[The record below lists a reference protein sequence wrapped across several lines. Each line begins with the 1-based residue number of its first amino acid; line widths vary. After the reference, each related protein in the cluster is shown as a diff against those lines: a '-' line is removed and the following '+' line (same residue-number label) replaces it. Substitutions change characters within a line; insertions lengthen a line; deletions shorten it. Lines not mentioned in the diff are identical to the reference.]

1 MPELSLRNVFSSM
14 YGTFPMLET
23 LQLCS
28 TSNRNP
34 RYGSP
39 AELQL
44 SNTFKA
50 PNLRHLQL
58 SDLALLPQSSRLLNS
73 VSITA
78 RPSIVT
84 FSLGEITTTTTPAI
98 LMESLA
104 LMPHLKV
111 LKIGT
116 FFAIPSKRSERTERM
131 KRDSSTGKPKLA
143 SLDFTNLEEFE
154 YRGTSDYLDALAARI
169 SAPFLKKLSITLS
182 DSIESGDLDPDASTF
197 KYLPQLTN
205 GVADLAFQFA
215 RVRFKDGFSIVM
227 DHNELWTGRGAFEL
241 KFNHGR
247 YHFDTVIGLTAK
259 ICRTLIPM
267 PSIVQQLLL
276 EDGHRND
283 WGQKPTRKG
292 WRDLLRIFDNVKTL
306 RVAGRFVEELDK
318 ALKPDGDSKDDDGS
332 AVLTLLPRLEEIV
345 RYGPEN
351 EFAAF
356 IEARQ
361 GAGLPVR
368 VVSGPKNRLTLV

>member
-1 MPELSLRNVFSSM
+1 
-14 YGTFPMLET
+14 MLET
-23 LQLCS
+23 LQLCC
-28 TSNRNP
+28 TSDRNP
-34 RYGSP
+34 RFGSP
-39 AELQL
+39 EELPL
-44 SNTFKA
+44 PSMFEA

-58 SDLALLPQSSRLLNS
+58 SDLAFLPQSSQLLSS
-73 VSITA
+73 VATTG

-84 FSLGEITTTTTPAI
+84 FSLGEITTTPAI

-111 LKIGT
+111 LKIGV
-116 FFAIPSKRSERTERM
+116 FFAIPSKRTERTER
-131 KRDSSTGKPKLA
+131 DLSTGKPKLA
-143 SLDFTNLEEFE
+143 SLDLTNLEEFE
-154 YRGTSDYLDALAARI
+154 FRGTSDYIEALAARI

-182 DSIESGDLDPDASTF
+182 DSIDSRDLDLDASTF
-197 KYLPQLTN
+197 KYLSRLTN

-241 KFNHGR
+241 KFSYGG
-247 YHFDTVIGLTAK
+247 YHFDTDIGLTAK
-259 ICRTLIPM
+259 ICRMLVPM
-267 PSIVQQLLL
+267 PSTVQQLLL

-283 WGQKPTRKG
+283 WGQKPTREG
-292 WRDLLRIFDNVKTL
+292 WHDLLRIFDGVKTL

-318 ALKPDGDSKDDDGS
+318 ALKPDEDSKDGDGL

-345 RYGPEN
+345 RCGPEN

-356 IEARQ
+356 VEARQ